1 MPGVLRFITAKD
13 IPGVNNFVGA
23 FDSTETIFCDGEVGY
38 AGQGVGVI
46 IAGKMFLFVCCFF
59 PVSSDTNHDSLL

>member
-1 MPGVLRFITAKD
+1 MPGVLKFVTAKD

-23 FDSTETIFCDGEVGY
+23 FESNEKIFCDGEVDY

-46 IAGKMFLFVCCFF
+46 IAGKMLLLLLLFVFVCLFACFF
-59 PVSSDTNHDSLL
+59 LIR